1 MAHTRLLV
9 ISCLGSNIFVIL
21 PAVSYSEALPGKNK
35 YFARLAEKML
45 KKAKKELSEPEPINR
60 RKSDDTPKLN
70 LKAVNQKK
78 KQPSK
83 NQPVTNLKQADKA
96 RKPHWY
102 ENQMPE
108 KTKSYTDGSFK
119 GQRGKKEVEVKYKKK
134 RTYKKKKDEDQPVT
148 ILKQDE
154 SPRKQY
160 QYEKEIP
167 EKTKSYSEGSYKGQ
181 QGKKKPVVRYKKK
194 RTYQK
199 VSSISLKK

>member
-1 MAHTRLLV
+1 
-9 ISCLGSNIFVIL
+9 
-21 PAVSYSEALPGKNK
+21 
-35 YFARLAEKML
+35 
-45 KKAKKELSEPEPINR
+45 
-60 RKSDDTPKLN
+60 
-70 LKAVNQKK
+70 
-78 KQPSK
+78 
-83 NQPVTNLKQADKA
+83 
-96 RKPHWY
+96 
-102 ENQMPE
+102 MPE

-167 EKTKSYSEGSYKGQ
+167 EKTKSYSEGSYNGQ

-199 VSSISLKK
+199 VSSISLKKVSVSEYGQEIPQTHSVDQPTALQEKATEH